1 MAARF
6 ISIGGY
12 TFNADQVLFAED
24 FMVEGE
30 EGVRVEFIRKGVIF
44 LKGINRAIFD
54 DLLDAK

>member
-1 MAARF
+1 MARF

-24 FMVEGE
+24 FIVEGE